1 MLILSFESSCDETA
15 AAVVEGKDGRVWVR
29 SSVVASQ
36 VEIHALYGGVVP
48 EIAGRAHTEAIS
60 RITYQAL
67 SEAGVEMK
75 DIDAVAVTSQP
86 GLIGALLVGV
96 SFAKSLA
103 YAYQKPLLGVNH
115 ILGHIGANY
124 LAHPELKPPFLALV
138 ASGGHTS
145 LIRMDSFT
153 EGTIIGRTRDDAIGE
168 AFDKAARV
176 MGIPY
181 PGGAEMDRLAT
192 LGNPKAIP
200 FPSAAIAGEDNYD
213 FSFSGL
219 KTAVINYLH
228 TLTQK
233 GTAYQKEDVAASFT
247 AAVCSSVEK
256 KLSLAIA
263 QTGIK
268 TLVLAGGVSANSHLR
283 KTFTDLAKRNHCR
296 LYLPPLSLCG
306 DNAAMIGAQGYFD
319 FLAGKRADWSLNAS
333 PSSHTDGLL
342 G

>member
-15 AAVVEGKDGRVWVR
+15 AAVVEGIDGKVTVR

-67 SEAGVEMK
+67 EEANLTMA
-75 DIDAVAVTSQP
+75 DIDAVAVTSCP

-115 ILGHIGANY
+115 ILGHIAANY
-124 LAHPELKPPFLALV
+124 LAYPDLKPPFLALV

-145 LIRMDSFT
+145 LIRMDSYT
-153 EGTIIGRTRDDAIGE
+153 EGAIIGRTRDDAIGE

-181 PGGAEMDRLAT
+181 PGGAEMDRLAS
-192 LGNPKAIP
+192 LGDPKAIP
-200 FPSAAIAGEDNYD
+200 FPSAAILGEDNYD

-228 TLTQK
+228 TQTQK
-233 GTAYQKEDVAASFT
+233 GIDYSKEDVAASFT
-247 AAVCSSVEK
+247 AAVCHSVAK
-256 KLSLAIA
+256 KLTLALR
-263 QTGIK
+263 QTGIR
-268 TLVLAGGVSANSHLR
+268 TLVFAGGVSANSHLR
-283 KTFTDLAKRNHCR
+283 KTVTDLARRHKCQC
-296 LYLPPLSLCG
+296 YLPPLSLCG
-306 DNAAMIGAQGYFD
+306 DNAAMIGAQAYYD
-319 FLAGKRADWSLNAS
+319 FLAGKRAGYDLNAS
-333 PSSHTDGLL
+333 PSSHADGLL